1 MNHYKTD
8 KKEICYDW
16 QENLIA
22 FSEEHEF
29 PEEATESLSNA
40 LELIIKNEHLYHVFT
55 EREQKYWENPD
66 LDYVLLQKTLEDLDG
81 EEGISKY
88 TFDLLFMIGIS
99 RRTWELY

>member
-29 PEEATESLSNA
+29 PEEATNNDLWRIYYGAEQNGFENLPENTGLERAYKNWLLSGHMA
-40 LELIIKNEHLYHVFT
+40 GQSWGVYRYKKE
-55 EREQKYWENPD
+55 
-66 LDYVLLQKTLEDLDG
+66 
-81 EEGISKY
+81 
-88 TFDLLFMIGIS
+88 M
-99 RRTWELY
+99 